1 MQNTPTGQ
9 ILLIDDETSLRK
21 LLARILGLEG
31 YQVTE
36 ATTARE
42 GLRRLEQGDFQLV
55 LCDVKLPD
63 GNGVELVAEIKKRSP
78 DAEIILLTAYGNIAD
93 GVQAIKNGA
102 FDYLTKGDDQER
114 ILPLVSRALE
124 KARLQ
129 QRVRQLEQQVG
140 QHYSFD
146 KIMGHSPALLQAID
160 LARKVAPTDTSVLL
174 TGETGTG
181 KEVFAQAIHQ
191 ASARRDKPFLA
202 LNCSAFGHDIL
213 ESELFGHRAG
223 AFTGATKDKRGLLE
237 EAHGGTLFLDEI
249 GELPADLQA
258 KFLRVLESG
267 EFIPVGD
274 TKARRAQVR
283 LLSATNRDLPA
294 EIENGRF
301 RADLF
306 YRLAVFQ
313 IKLPALRERRRDIE
327 PLARHFTA
335 WFALK
340 QNKRIEG
347 FSSEFLARLEGHT
360 WKGNIRELRNVLERA
375 VILSDGPRL
384 EVSDLPLEL
393 QLGPAAQ
400 ADTPAARSVLSLA
413 HAERLHIQKIL
424 LHTGGNKTEAARLLG
439 IGLTTLYRKIEEY
452 QLG

>member
-146 KIMGHSPALLQAID
+146 KIMGHSPALLQAVD

-347 FSSEFLARLEGHT
+347 FSPEFLARLEGHT

-393 QLGPAAQ
+393 QLGPAAHT
-400 ADTPAARSVLSLA
+400 DGSAALPILSLA

-439 IGLTTLYRKIEEY
+439 IGLSTLYRKIEEY
-452 QLG
+452 GLG

>member
-36 ATTARE
+36 ASTARE

-78 DAEIILLTAYGNIAD
+78 DAEIILLTAYGNIPD

-140 QHYSFD
+140 RPLSFD
-146 KIMGHSPALLQAID
+146 NILGSSPTLRQALE

-191 ASARRDKPFLA
+191 ASLRRDKPFLA

-223 AFTGATKDKRGLLE
+223 AFTGASKDKRGLLE
-237 EAHGGTLFLDEI
+237 EAHGGTLFLDEV

-274 TKARRAQVR
+274 TKARRVQVR
-283 LLSATNRDLPA
+283 LLSATNRDLPG
-294 EIENGRF
+294 EIESGHF

-313 IKLPALRERRRDIE
+313 IQLPALRERRQDIG
-327 PLARHFTA
+327 PLALHFTA
-335 WFALK
+335 SLALK

-347 FSSEFLARLEGHT
+347 FSPAFLERLEAHA
-360 WKGNIRELRNVLERA
+360 WRGNIRELRNVIERA
-375 VILSDGPRL
+375 VILSEGPRL
-384 EVSDLPLEL
+384 EVLDLPLDL
-393 QLGPAAQ
+393 QLGAPDTAPAGA
-400 ADTPAARSVLSLA
+400 TTLSLA
-413 HAERLHIQKIL
+413 HVERLHIQKIL
-424 LHTGGNKTEAARLLG
+424 LHSGGNKTEAARLLG
-439 IGLTTLYRKIEEY
+439 IGLSTLYRKIEEY
-452 QLG
+452 KLG